1 MNDRTPFITAE
12 PTQAEIVNRLSRANS
27 HVLHELADLITVFGA
42 HGELSGADFV
52 ENAGGIFAK
61 MLHAAGLPAV
71 TGTTTS
77 LTWWRAVAE
86 GRGIEHDGEYGSA
99 ENVGREGRVPKGRDT
114 GVAHEHDRL
123 AVGAHARDDM
133 AMNFEVAR

>member
-61 MLHAAGLPAV
+61 MLHAAGLPAM

-86 GRGIEHDGEYGSA
+86 GRGIEHDGEYGLDTASSA
-99 ENVGREGRVPKGRDT
+99 SSQHFIDT
-114 GVAHEHDRL
+114 GRYLTHVEKADFDSHQPIPYTL
-123 AVGAHARDDM
+123 TPQ
-133 AMNFEVAR
+133 